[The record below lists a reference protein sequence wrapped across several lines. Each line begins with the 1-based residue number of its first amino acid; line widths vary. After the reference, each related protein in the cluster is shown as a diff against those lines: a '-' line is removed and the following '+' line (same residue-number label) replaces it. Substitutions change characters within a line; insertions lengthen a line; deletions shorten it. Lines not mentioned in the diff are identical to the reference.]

1 MATGKRGAQQ
11 QITAA
16 ERQRRALEL
25 RKGGASLRAIGDALG
40 CSYETARGDIAAA
53 LADLAA
59 ETRAEAEQLRAL
71 EVERLNAVM
80 LGHWRAATTGG
91 DPDAARIV
99 LRCIEQRV
107 KLLGLAVASDAPDL
121 GGLLDIVLRWSDGRI
136 IDVPPAHD
144 YAAGPASLPGPGGGE
159 PGALQGAGGGPE
171 VGQVQIGWG
180 VLPDGRG
187 DGRAGLVGSA
197 DLPAERD
204 GVAGAESIG

>member
-91 DPDAARIV
+91 DADAARIV

-107 KLLGLAVASDAPDL
+107 KLLGLAVQPDAPDL
-121 GGLLDIVLRWSDGRI
+121 GALLEFVLRWNDGRTI
-136 IDVPPAHD
+136 IDVAPHGGGD
-144 YAAGPASLPGPGGGE
+144 AAGAAPGADAGGGA
-159 PGALQGAGGGPE
+159 PGALQGAGGGPAL
-171 VGQVQIGWG
+171 GQITARLAA
-180 VLPDGRG
+180 LPDR
-187 DGRAGLVGSA
+187 RA
-197 DLPAERD
+197 E
-204 GVAGAESIG
+204 